1 MSDDIERIERIYA
14 ELTSFDDEII
24 ELAAQ
29 QVVELRAEV
38 ATARHALLDARLEV
52 TALRAENARLR
63 EAAA

>member
-1 MSDDIERIERIYA
+1 MSDDIERIRA

-29 QVVELRAEV
+29 RVVELRAEV

-52 TALRAENARLR
+52 MALRAENARLR

>member
-38 ATARHALLDARLEV
+38 ATARRALLDARLEV